1 MVFQEVE
8 KDKTTDVQWR
18 QEKTEMGMR
27 RRLQGRGRKD
37 RLLAG
42 PIPESRQSQAKNLPS
57 IRIGIPDRGV
67 PLARRGAR
75 ARHRP

>member
-1 MVFQEVE
+1 
-8 KDKTTDVQWR
+8 
-18 QEKTEMGMR
+18 MR

-42 PIPESRQSQAKNLPS
+42 PIPESRQSQAKNLPP

>member
-1 MVFQEVE
+1 M
-8 KDKTTDVQWR
+8 TDGQRR
-18 QEKTEMGMR
+18 QEKTKMGMR
-27 RRLQGRGRKD
+27 RRLQRRRWKD
-37 RLLAG
+37 HLLAG
-42 PIPESRQSQAKNLPS
+42 PIPESRQSQAKNLPP